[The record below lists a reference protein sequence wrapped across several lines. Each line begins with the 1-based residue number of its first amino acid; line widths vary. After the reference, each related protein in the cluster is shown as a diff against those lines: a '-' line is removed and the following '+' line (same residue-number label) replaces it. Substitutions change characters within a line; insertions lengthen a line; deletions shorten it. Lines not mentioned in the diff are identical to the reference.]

1 MPPPRTLKA
10 GRRQFYKNLYVGD
23 SIKNPRK
30 IKRKLNTN
38 AGLVG
43 VYVITLCNGPDQLEI
58 YSSAVLMQPFYRH
71 APLYVIGIAGSYEE
85 AVAIVEK
92 IAIQSYEQ
100 NGDCDLK
107 KYLLDEDRL
116 HVK

>member
-1 MPPPRTLKA
+1 MK
-10 GRRQFYKNLYVGD
+10 FYKELYVGE

-43 VYVITLCNGPDQLEI
+43 IYVITLCSGPDQLEI

-85 AVAIVEK
+85 AVGIVTK
-92 IAIQSYEQ
+92 IAEQSYEK

-107 KYLLDEDRL
+107 KYLLDEGRL
-116 HVK
+116 HAE

>member
-1 MPPPRTLKA
+1 MQPPRTLRA
-10 GRRQFYKNLYVGD
+10 GCMKFYKNLYVGE
-23 SIKNPRK
+23 SVKNPRK

-58 YSSAVLMQPFYRH
+58 YSSTVLMQPFYRH
-71 APLYVIGIAGSYEE
+71 TPLYVIGIAGSYEE
-85 AVAIVEK
+85 AVEIVEK
-92 IAIQSYEQ
+92 IAEQSYLQ

-116 HVK
+116 HAE

>member
-1 MPPPRTLKA
+1 MK
-10 GRRQFYKNLYVGD
+10 FYKNLYVGE

-38 AGLVG
+38 AGLLG
-43 VYVITLCNGPDQLEI
+43 IYVITLCDGPDQLEI
-58 YSSAVLMQPFYRH
+58 YSSTVLMQPFYRC

-85 AVAIVEK
+85 AVGIVEK
-92 IAIQSYEQ
+92 IAKQSWHQ

-116 HVK
+116 HAK